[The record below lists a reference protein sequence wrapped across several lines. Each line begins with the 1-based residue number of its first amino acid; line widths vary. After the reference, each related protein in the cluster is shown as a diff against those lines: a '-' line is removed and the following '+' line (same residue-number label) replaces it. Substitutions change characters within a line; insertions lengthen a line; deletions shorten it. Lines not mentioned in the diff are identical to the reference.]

1 MKKVFVY
8 SISYSEKIVD
18 ISLDVI
24 DAEIIKE
31 DDMFYDVKESD
42 KTFSINKNEK
52 IIKSMD
58 EILNSDYIYVYGNK
72 IMTGRHKNDN
82 SFFQTYTLGFV
93 YDTNDDIQ
101 KIDTAKEIVNK
112 SVNRYYSQELDEL
125 KITFKK

>member
-1 MKKVFVY
+1 MY
-8 SISYSEKIVD
+8 SISYTNKILDV
-18 ISLDVI
+18 SLDVF
-24 DAEIIKE
+24 DAEIINE
-31 DDMFYDVKESD
+31 DDQFYDVQESD
-42 KTFSINKNEK
+42 KEFSINKNEK

-72 IMTGRHKNDN
+72 IMSGRHKNSKD
-82 SFFQTYTLGFV
+82 FFQTYKLGFV

-101 KIDTAKEIVNK
+101 KINTAKEIVNI